1 MRRGD
6 IVTAAF
12 PGDYGKP
19 RPAVVIETDRLP
31 GTDSV
36 LLCLITS
43 DVREEIVQRRILV
56 EPSPENGLRLRSQ
69 IMAEKIVALNRAKC
83 RRVIGRLE
91 SESMDRL
98 NAALA
103 LVTGL
108 LD

>member
-19 RPAVVIETDRLP
+19 RPALVIETDLLP

-43 DVREEIVQRRILV
+43 KVREEIVQRRILI
-56 EPSPENGLRLRSQ
+56 EPSVENGLQVRSQ
-69 IMAEKIVALNRAKC
+69 ITVEKIVAVKRVKC
-83 RRVIGRLE
+83 GEIIGRLE
-91 SESMDRL
+91 RDALDRL
-98 NAALA
+98 NQSLA
-103 LVTGL
+103 LVVGL

>member
-19 RPAVVIETDRLP
+19 RPAIVIETDLLP

-43 DVREEIVQRRILV
+43 KVREEVVQRRILL
-56 EPSPENGLRLRSQ
+56 EPSAENGLHVRSQ
-69 IMAEKIVALNRAKC
+69 CALEKIVAVKRTRCGDL
-83 RRVIGRLE
+83 IGRLDK
-91 SESMDRL
+91 SSLDRL
-98 NAALA
+98 NEGLA
-103 LVTGL
+103 LVVGL